1 MYHFDNCNNL
11 TGEIDMVLPRDMNE
25 NEIQK
30 LHPWYVPGKWFTS
43 PATWFPE
50 VRATIPNLPKRVH
63 IQETTLRE
71 GEENVSVSFT
81 IDQKVEIARLL
92 SEMGVEAID
101 CGYMDNPYQEETL
114 KRILEAG
121 VTGKHTRLLLNRMCG
136 DLHKQLDVL
145 KKAADQ
151 AARLGCTAFG
161 PVCLQMPETAV
172 EQEAYVKLI
181 RYIKETHPDLYISMG
196 ITMASGSF
204 RVLKN
209 MPDFRTYHNL
219 QLELARLVT
228 LAGVDRISI
237 ADTMGCASPAAWKYI
252 VGNFRRA
259 IGPDKALTCHNH
271 NDFGLAVGNA
281 VCGVEGGADW
291 LDVVIC
297 GLGDRAGNTSFEEV
311 VLALE
316 GIYGISTGIKLEK
329 LYELA
334 QYVQKAS
341 GAWTQHWKSVVGDRV
356 WAESSHAA
364 HLIELKWK
372 GESFFEAGMEGWNP
386 EIVGQT
392 HQLFFG
398 KVVMNPSVIEGFLK
412 HLVLKSD
419 KKTIDAIVK
428 AGLAEIDRRAAA
440 GQDRWLTEEELNDLC
455 QKMAKQ

>member
-1 MYHFDNCNNL
+1 
-11 TGEIDMVLPRDMNE
+11 MVLPREMNE

-50 VRATIPNLPKRVH
+50 VRAVMPDLPRRVH

-81 IDQKVEIARLL
+81 IDQKVEIARRL
-92 SEMGVEAID
+92 SEIGVEAID
-101 CGYMDNPYQEETL
+101 CGYMGNPYQEETV
-114 KRILEAG
+114 KRILSAG
-121 VTGKHTRLLLNRMCG
+121 VIKQPTRLLLNRMCG

-145 KKAADQ
+145 KEAADH
-151 AARLGCTAFG
+151 AVRIGCTAFG
-161 PVCLQMPETAV
+161 PVCLQVPETPA
-172 EQEAYVKLI
+172 EQDAYVQLA
-181 RYIKETHPDLYISMG
+181 RYIKETHPDLHISMG
-196 ITMASGSF
+196 ITMASGSY

-209 MPDFRTYHNL
+209 LPSMRAYHNL
-219 QLELARLVT
+219 QLQLAKLVT
-228 LAGVDRISI
+228 EAGVDRISI
-237 ADTMGCASPAAWKYI
+237 ADTMGCASPSAWKYI
-252 VGNFRRA
+252 VSNFRKA
-259 IGPDKALTCHNH
+259 IGPDKGLTCHNH

-281 VCGVEGGADW
+281 ISGIEGGADW

-316 GIYGISTGIKLEK
+316 GIYGVSTGIKLEK
-329 LYELA
+329 LYDLA

-356 WAESSHAA
+356 WAESSHASG
-364 HLIELKWK
+364 LIELKRK
-372 GESFFEAGMEGWNP
+372 GQSFFEAGMEAWNP

-392 HQLFFG
+392 HRLFFG
-398 KVVMNPSVIEGFLK
+398 KVVINPDVIEGFLK
-412 HLVLKSD
+412 YLGLKTD
-419 KKTIDAIVK
+419 KQTIDAIVK

-440 GQDRWLTEEELNDLC
+440 GQDRWLTEEEVNELC
-455 QKMAKQ
+455 RKIAK